1 MHSIMLIAM
10 MQSMHDFLITSS
22 LVSDVTKLISL
33 KRESPAKS
41 AWADG
46 AAEAFKKSGATS
58 PRTVEVS
65 GVPEKDYLI

>member
-1 MHSIMLIAM
+1 
-10 MQSMHDFLITSS
+10 MHDFLITSS

-46 AAEAFKKSGATS
+46 AAESVQKIGSNFTEDG
-58 PRTVEVS
+58 
-65 GVPEKDYLI
+65 